1 MSQTSLFRTIRTSG
15 SNAPVRS
22 VQRLLFFHDVFNHT
36 IPLVLMVLKTPVLTT
51 RNEMKN
57 KKNRLAIEWRNGPF
71 QDHRDQ
77 SLFRLYVRRCCLIVG
92 SNINPVVELIL
103 RSAIQMITHFP
114 YPGVGVKRRVVDQ
127 FPYPVGGVSA
137 PKMGRQPM

>member
-1 MSQTSLFRTIRTSG
+1 
-15 SNAPVRS
+15 
-22 VQRLLFFHDVFNHT
+22 
-36 IPLVLMVLKTPVLTT
+36 MVLKTPVLTT

-71 QDHRDQ
+71 QDHQDQ

-114 YPGVGVKRRVVDQ
+114 YPGVGVKRRIVDQ